1 MEHLELASND
11 EESSLPPERKQM
23 AKGRPSR
30 RTIPEM
36 LHDTFIKGDAHD
48 VMSYVMNDVAIP
60 AAKDTIVTMITNGAN
75 LLFKGTTDSGPSGYY
90 RSNGA
95 VGTSKVDYG
104 KPYRQSS
111 EKWSSSRDNNAPPW
125 VEPSRSR
132 MRYVDVE
139 FDTKEEAEDIRMA
152 IYQDTVTYGMVPV
165 RQLYEMAGLPWTSS
179 DYDYGWSDVSSA
191 RIIPTRHKTW
201 RLVMPAPEFL
211 GD

>member
-1 MEHLELASND
+1 MENLELARRD
-11 EESSLPPERKQM
+11 EESNTPSKREAI
-23 AKGRPSR
+23 AKGRVAR
-30 RTIPEM
+30 RTIPEL

-75 LLFKGTTDSGPSGYY
+75 LLFKGTTDGGY
-90 RSNGA
+90 SSKNNGA
-95 VGTSKVDYG
+95 VGSSKVDYG
-104 KPYRQSS
+104 RPYRQSS
-111 EKWSSSRDNNAPPW
+111 DKWSSSRDNNAPPW
-125 VEPSRSR
+125 AQPARSK

-139 FDTKEEAEDIRMA
+139 FNTKGEAEDIRMA